1 MAFLKQLIIIIP
13 FPLRSPPPH
22 RLSSTMFGRKK
33 PTPKEQLRE
42 TKKEIRHNERDMDRE
57 LQNLAREEAKL
68 IVDIKKAA
76 AAGQQ
81 GALKTMAKNLVQLRA
96 QKDRLVT
103 MKATITGVGYKA
115 SLMQS
120 QAAVGQV
127 MGTVAG
133 VSGVGG

>member
-1 MAFLKQLIIIIP
+1 
-13 FPLRSPPPH
+13 
-22 RLSSTMFGRKK
+22 MFGRQK
-33 PTPKEQLRE
+33 TAKEQLRE

-57 LQNLAREEAKL
+57 LQSLTREEAKL
-68 IVDIKKAA
+68 IIDIKKAA
-76 AAGQQ
+76 ASGQH
-81 GALKTMAKNLVQLRA
+81 GVLKIMAKNLVQLRA

-120 QAAVGQV
+120 QMAVGHV

-133 VSGVGG
+133 VSRIVEKFGVDRRGIWGWDRSDTCTGSDQ